1 MLKNNILIVR
11 RNKMEFL
18 QFVKN
23 IEPALLV
30 VNTIMSLGIFCVT
43 GWKRGFKDELTAAYG
58 YAFLAWSI
66 CIGLI

>member
-1 MLKNNILIVR
+1 
-11 RNKMEFL
+11 MEFL